1 VNEPATSRALIEA
14 LSAPLREAASVDLA
28 DPAAARSALRR
39 AWAPEG
45 PEGRALRAALVAAL
59 EAGAICDRGPPECRY
74 SRLLKPGASGASGVA
89 GAAGHGFSVDL
100 VCMTGAGPRH
110 RHPRGEVNLGF
121 ALEGNPR
128 FDGQPEGWVVF
139 PPGSEHVPTVT
150 GGRMLIAYF
159 LPGGAIEWTGAPAAP
174 GPGASPAPST

>member
-1 VNEPATSRALIEA
+1 MDAQPSRQALIAA
-14 LSAPLREAASVDLA
+14 LEAPLREAAGVDLA

-45 PEGRALRAALVAAL
+45 PEGLALRGALVAAL
-59 EAGAICDRGPPECRY
+59 EAGTICDRGPPECRY
-74 SRLLKPGASGASGVA
+74 SRLLKADAGADGADGAA
-89 GAAGHGFSVDL
+89 GAAGAGAPGHGFSVDL
-100 VCMTGAGPRH
+100 VCMTAPGPRH
-110 RHPRGEVNLGF
+110 RHPRGEVNLCF
-121 ALEGNPR
+121 ALEGSPR

-159 LPGGAIEWTGAPAAP
+159 LPGGAIEWKTG
-174 GPGASPAPST
+174 

>member
-1 VNEPATSRALIEA
+1 MASPSSTQGNQALIEA
-14 LSAPLREAASVDLA
+14 LAAPLREAATVDLA

-45 PEGRALRAALVAAL
+45 PQGQALRAALVAAL
-59 EAGAICDRGPPECRY
+59 DAGTICDRGPPECRY
-74 SRLLKPGASGASGVA
+74 SRLIKADAAGAAGASGA
-89 GAAGHGFSVDL
+89 AAPGHGFSVDL
-100 VCMTGAGPRH
+100 VCMTAPGPRH
-110 RHPRGEVNLGF
+110 KHPRGEVNLCF
-121 ALEGNPR
+121 ALEGSPR

-159 LPGGAIEWTGAPAAP
+159 LPGGAIEWS
-174 GPGASPAPST
+174 ASG

>member
-1 VNEPATSRALIEA
+1 MASQPTHQALIDA
-14 LSAPLREAASVDLA
+14 LAAPLREAASVDLA

-45 PEGRALRAALVAAL
+45 PAGQALRAALVAAL
-59 EAGAICDRGPPECRY
+59 DAGTICDRGPPECRY
-74 SRLLKPGASGASGVA
+74 SRLLKADP
-89 GAAGHGFSVDL
+89 GAAGQGFSVDL
-100 VCMTGAGPRH
+100 VCMTAPGPRH
-110 RHPRGEVNLGF
+110 RHPKGEVNLCF
-121 ALEGNPR
+121 ALEGSPR

-174 GPGASPAPST
+174 PSTS

>member
-1 VNEPATSRALIEA
+1 MDAQTGHQALIAA
-14 LSAPLREAASVDLA
+14 LEAPLREAASVDLA

-45 PEGRALRAALVAAL
+45 PAGQALRAALVEAL
-59 EAGAICDRGPPECRY
+59 EAGTICDRGPPECRY
-74 SRLLKPGASGASGVA
+74 SRLLKADGASGAGTP
-89 GAAGHGFSVDL
+89 GHGFSVDL
-100 VCMTGAGPRH
+100 VCMTAPGPRH
-110 RHPRGEVNLGF
+110 RHPRGEVNLCF
-121 ALEGNPR
+121 ALEGSPR

-159 LPGGAIEWTGAPAAP
+159 LPGGAIEWKTG
-174 GPGASPAPST
+174 

>member
-1 VNEPATSRALIEA
+1 VQPDALIA
-14 LSAPLREAASVDLA
+14 AFQAPLREAASVDLA

-45 PEGRALRAALVAAL
+45 PAGQALRAALVEAL
-59 EAGAICDRGPPECRY
+59 QEGTICDRGPPECRY
-74 SRLLKPGASGASGVA
+74 SRLVKADPGATGG
-89 GAAGHGFSVDL
+89 GPGHGFSVDL
-100 VCMTGAGPRH
+100 VCMTGPGPRH
-110 RHPRGEVNLGF
+110 RHTKGEVNLCF
-121 ALEGNPR
+121 ALEGDPR

-174 GPGASPAPST
+174 AKG